1 MSFYESVF
9 ILRQDLTT
17 DNAKALCKKFSKV
30 LEDDEGKVAK
40 TEYWGLRNLT
50 YKINKNKKGHYFL
63 INSKSSG
70 PAILK
75 MEKLLNID
83 ENILRYLTI
92 KISKIEEEASIMM
105 KEDKRSDRETRDRR
119 NKTTA
124 AKTEEKEAPDKKE
137 EKKETIKD
145 REKKDIK
152 AD

>member
-9 ILRQDLTT
+9 ILRQDLTI
-17 DNAKALCKKFSKV
+17 DNAKSLCKKFLKV

-92 KISKIEEEASIMM
+92 KISKIEEEPSIIM
-105 KEDKRSDRETRDRR
+105 KEDKGSDRETRDRR
-119 NKTTA
+119 KKTTA

-152 AD
+152 TD